1 MSIILQKELTNLNA
15 KITIVFLNMKVSMTI
30 TWLSCNKNHT
40 NKIRIDLSLLL
51 LGKGPYEY
59 MDEWKKFN
67 ETSLSEK
74 EDFYSNLTMDDIT
87 GSDYNHAKKS

>member
-1 MSIILQKELTNLNA
+1 M
-15 KITIVFLNMKVSMTI
+15 
-30 TWLSCNKNHT
+30 
-40 NKIRIDLSLLL
+40 L

-59 MDEWKKFN
+59 MDEWKRFN